1 MLLRTICKNKWSVK
15 SISTKKSSFNE
26 VLTDTFGRKHNY
38 LRVSL
43 TERCNLRCEYC
54 MPLKGAKLSEQSKL
68 LSNNEI
74 VRLVS
79 LFAKQGVDK
88 IRITGGEPTVKK
100 DIIQIVESLRDIR
113 KLKTIAMTTNG
124 LTLTKHLVDLQRA
137 GLNALNISLD
147 TLQQNTYGNITRRD
161 GRLLKRVLAG
171 IDLALQLGFSPVKV
185 NCVLMKGINFDELCD
200 FVEMTR
206 DRKINYRF
214 IEFMPFSMN
223 DWDEKR
229 MVPYKE
235 AIREIMKSY
244 PNFEPFDNEP
254 NSTSKMYRV
263 PGFAGSIGF
272 ISSMTDDYCD
282 SCNRLRLMADG
293 NLKACLFQNNE
304 ISLRDPLRQ
313 GASDEEL
320 LDIISNAVKDKKR
333 KHAVAER
340 TKSVVTVI
348 RGGRL
353 ARNVCKASI
362 SGHHARNMCT
372 GSGSGGGD
380 DQPRLTHVDGRS
392 GDARMVDV
400 SGKRE
405 TRRTATAVAQVRL
418 DATATRLIAEDACKK
433 GDVLSVARLAGIC
446 AAKATWQLIPLC
458 HQIRLDSVTVDAR
471 LDERRCR
478 VHITATAVS
487 TDRTGVEMECLTA
500 CSVAA
505 LTVYD
510 MCKAVSRDMVIEH
523 VKLLSK
529 TGGKADYRAKGNDNY
544 SAND

>member
-1 MLLRTICKNKWSVK
+1 
-15 SISTKKSSFNE
+15 
-26 VLTDTFGRKHNY
+26 
-38 LRVSL
+38 
-43 TERCNLRCEYC
+43 

-137 GLNALNISLD
+137 GLNALNVSLD
-147 TLQQNTYGNITRRD
+147 TLQENTYGKITRRD

-185 NCVLMKGINFDELCD
+185 NCVLMRGINFDELGD

-223 DWDEKR
+223 DWEEKR

-244 PNFEPFDNEP
+244 PNFEPCDNEP

-304 ISLRDPLRQ
+304 ISLRDPLRE

-333 KHAVAER
+333 KHAVADR

-353 ARNVCKASI
+353 TRNVCKASI
-362 SGHHARNMCT
+362 SGHHARNICT
-372 GSGSGGGD
+372 GSGSGD

-510 MCKAVSRDMVIEH
+510 MCKAVTRDMVIEH

-529 TGGKADYRAKGNDNY
+529 TGGKTDYRAKGNDDDY
-544 SAND
+544 SADD

>member
-137 GLNALNISLD
+137 GLNALNVSLD
-147 TLQQNTYGNITRRD
+147 TLQENTYGKITRRD

-171 IDLALQLGFSPVKV
+171 IDLALQLGFSPV
-185 NCVLMKGINFDELCD
+185 
-200 FVEMTR
+200 
-206 DRKINYRF
+206 
-214 IEFMPFSMN
+214 
-223 DWDEKR
+223 
-229 MVPYKE
+229 
-235 AIREIMKSY
+235 
-244 PNFEPFDNEP
+244 
-254 NSTSKMYRV
+254 KMYRV

-304 ISLRDPLRQ
+304 ISLRDPLRE

-333 KHAVAER
+333 KHAVADR

-353 ARNVCKASI
+353 TRNVCKASI
-362 SGHHARNMCT
+362 SGHHARNICT
-372 GSGSGGGD
+372 GSGSGD

-510 MCKAVSRDMVIEH
+510 MCKAVTRDMVIEH

-529 TGGKADYRAKGNDNY
+529 TGGKTDYRAKGNDDDY
-544 SAND
+544 SADD

>member
-171 IDLALQLGFSPVKV
+171 IDLALQLGFSPV
-185 NCVLMKGINFDELCD
+185 
-200 FVEMTR
+200 
-206 DRKINYRF
+206 
-214 IEFMPFSMN
+214 
-223 DWDEKR
+223 
-229 MVPYKE
+229 
-235 AIREIMKSY
+235 
-244 PNFEPFDNEP
+244 
-254 NSTSKMYRV
+254 KMYRV

>member
-15 SISTKKSSFNE
+15 SISTKNSSLDE
-26 VLTDTFGRKHNY
+26 ILTDTFGRKHNY

-54 MPLKGAKLSEQSKL
+54 MPLKGTKLSEQSKL

-79 LFAKQGVDK
+79 LFAKYGVDK

-100 DIIQIVESLRDIR
+100 DIIQIVESLRDIK

-124 LTLTKHLVDLQRA
+124 LTLTKYLVDFQRA
-137 GLNALNISLD
+137 GLNALNVSLD
-147 TLQQNTYGNITRRD
+147 TLQQNTYGKITRRD
-161 GRLLKRVLAG
+161 GQLLKRVLAG

-185 NCVLMKGINFDELCD
+185 NCVLMRGINFNELRD

-206 DRKINYRF
+206 DRTISYRF

-244 PNFEPFDNEP
+244 PNFEPCNNEP

-263 PGFAGSIGF
+263 PGFVGNIGF
-272 ISSMTDDYCD
+272 ISSMTEDYCD

-304 ISLRDPLRQ
+304 ISLRDPLRE

-320 LDIISNAVKDKKR
+320 LDIISNAVNDKKR
-333 KHAVAER
+333 KHAVADR
-340 TKSVVTVI
+340 SVSMMTTVNRGGRFARNVCTASI
-348 RGGRL
+348 GGRL
-353 ARNVCKASI
+353 ARNICTAS
-362 SGHHARNMCT
+362 GD
-372 GSGSGGGD
+372 GGD
-380 DQPRLTHVDGRS
+380 DEPRLTHVDRRS

-405 TRRTATAVAQVRL
+405 TRRTATAVARVRL

-433 GDVLSVARLAGIC
+433 GDVLSVARLAGTC
-446 AAKATWQLIPLC
+446 AAKLTWQLIPLC
-458 HQIRLDSVTVDAR
+458 HQIRLDSVKVDAR
-471 LDERRCR
+471 LDEHGGR

-500 CSVAA
+500 CTVAA

-510 MCKAVSRDMVIEH
+510 MCKAVSRDTVIEH

-529 TGGKADYRAKGNDNY
+529 TGGKTDYRAND
-544 SAND
+544 DDDD

>member
-1 MLLRTICKNKWSVK
+1 MLLGTICKNKWSVK

-54 MPLKGAKLSEQSKL
+54 MPFKGAKLSEQSKL

-79 LFAKQGVDK
+79 LFAEQGVDK

-124 LTLTKHLVDLQRA
+124 LTLTKHLVNLQRA
-137 GLNALNISLD
+137 GLNALNVSLD
-147 TLQQNTYGNITRRD
+147 TLQENTYGNITRRD

-185 NCVLMKGINFDELCD
+185 NCVLMKGINFDELGD

-223 DWDEKR
+223 DWEEKR

-235 AIREIMKSY
+235 AIQEILKSY
-244 PNFEPFDNEP
+244 PNFEPCDNEP

-304 ISLRDPLRQ
+304 ISLRDPLRE

-333 KHAVAER
+333 KHAGMENLPR
-340 TKSVVTVI
+340 MPNRPMI
-348 RGGRL
+348 LIGG
-353 ARNVCKASI
+353 
-362 SGHHARNMCT
+362 
-372 GSGSGGGD
+372 
-380 DQPRLTHVDGRS
+380 
-392 GDARMVDV
+392 
-400 SGKRE
+400 
-405 TRRTATAVAQVRL
+405 
-418 DATATRLIAEDACKK
+418 
-433 GDVLSVARLAGIC
+433 
-446 AAKATWQLIPLC
+446 
-458 HQIRLDSVTVDAR
+458 
-471 LDERRCR
+471 
-478 VHITATAVS
+478 
-487 TDRTGVEMECLTA
+487 
-500 CSVAA
+500 
-505 LTVYD
+505 
-510 MCKAVSRDMVIEH
+510 
-523 VKLLSK
+523 
-529 TGGKADYRAKGNDNY
+529 
-544 SAND
+544 